1 MQNKLQTLKWAAE
14 MLNVSTARATAMAR
28 EGILP
33 PGVAVRLGRQW
44 RIHPER
50 LAAFIDS
57 GGQALAGG
65 WKREAQ

>member
-14 MLNVSTARATAMAR
+14 RLNVSTARATSMAR

-33 PGVAVRLGRQW
+33 AGVVVRLGRQW
-44 RIHPER
+44 RVHPER
-50 LAAFIDS
+50 LEAFIDS